1 MSVATG
7 EALADLANTLASAST
22 GTGMV
27 LETATRSATTL
38 IGDAA
43 GIRLA
48 RTDGGY
54 EPVRMY
60 HPDAGQA
67 DTLGKILSR
76 TGDRV
81 DEGFSTT
88 MRATGQP
95 MVLPALTRD
104 QFHQLAPP
112 RYWPDLDRVGLHAAM
127 LCPLMSRNVFLGY
140 LVLVRTTA
148 GATYDPADV
157 ALARDVTSLVAG
169 AVATAR
175 SVDQLRASED
185 RYRRIVETTHEGV
198 WQLDLAGVT
207 TFVNEPMAAML
218 GMTTERLI
226 GLSMRGFL
234 NDQGQAEFTRR
245 LEQWRQGGAELYETR
260 LVRADGSIRWVQVSS
275 APLPGDFEH
284 APGALCLVTD
294 ITEQVYARG
303 QRRQLDHLR
312 RLDSLGQLMGGITHD
327 FKNLFTVIAG
337 SAEILA
343 AESEVGGRDHE
354 LATQIISAAA
364 GGRSLTNQLLAFGR
378 GGGGRTEILSVP
390 DLLED
395 VHHLIARTV
404 GERTRLEINAAPECW
419 LVRADRGQ
427 LEQVLVNLAA
437 NARDAMP
444 RGGVLGVEATN
455 VVIDPG
461 DLDDPDMVGRFVRLS
476 ISDTGAGMDDRTLA
490 HALEPFFTT
499 KPTAAG
505 LGLATADSIIR
516 AGGGHLRITSQPR
529 HGTTVTLHLPA
540 ADTVDPVRTVAGD
553 RPARPAHGHILAVED
568 QPELAHLLRKLLE
581 PAGYTVTVATQPEQ
595 AMRHAAAGEPI
606 DLLLTDVIMP
616 EMNGPE
622 LARALRTTRPNLP
635 VVYLSG
641 YSAAILG
648 AQGQLEPDSVL
659 VQKPFNRG
667 VLLAAVERSL
677 PPAPPDPDD
686 QTSNPAGV

>member
-7 EALADLANTLASAST
+7 EALADLANALTSASS
-22 GTGMV
+22 GTDAV
-27 LETATRSATTL
+27 LDTATRAATTL

-48 RTDGGY
+48 RPDGGY
-54 EPVRMY
+54 ETVRMH
-60 HPDAGQA
+60 HPDAA
-67 DTLGKILSR
+67 RAEALAKILSR

-81 DEGFSTT
+81 DEGFSAT
-88 MRATGQP
+88 MRATREP

-112 RYWPDLDRVGLHAAM
+112 RYWSDLDRIGLHAAM
-127 LCPLMSRNVFLGY
+127 LCPLMSREAFLGY
-140 LVLVRTTA
+140 LVLVRTTS
-148 GATYDPADV
+148 GATYRPDDA
-157 ALARDVTSLVAG
+157 ALARDVCGLVAG

-175 SVDQLRASED
+175 SVDQLRASEE

-198 WQLDLAGVT
+198 WQLDLDGVT

-218 GMTTERLI
+218 GLAPEQLI

-245 LEQWRQGGAELYETR
+245 LDQWRRGGAELYETR

-275 APLPGDFEH
+275 APLPGDYEH

-337 SAEILA
+337 SAEILLG
-343 AESEVGGRDHE
+343 ESEVGSREHE

-364 GGRSLTNQLLAFGR
+364 GGRTLTNQLLAFGR
-378 GGGGRTEILSVP
+378 GGGRTEILSVP
-390 DLLED
+390 DLLDD
-395 VHHLIARTV
+395 VRHLLARTL
-404 GERTRLEINAAPECW
+404 GEHTNLAISAAPECW

-437 NARDAMP
+437 NARDAML
-444 RGGVLGVEATN
+444 RGGVLTVEATN
-455 VVIDPG
+455 IVVDPG
-461 DLDDPDMVGRFVRLS
+461 DLDDPDVVGRFVRLS
-476 ISDTGAGMDDRTLA
+476 ISDTGTGMDGRTLE

-516 AGGGHLRITSQPR
+516 AGGGHIRITSQPR
-529 HGTTVTLHLPA
+529 LGTTVTLYLPA
-540 ADTVDPVRTVAGD
+540 ADDSLPMRSGTAEP
-553 RPARPAHGHILAVED
+553 PARPAHGNILAVED

-595 AMRHAAAGEPI
+595 ALRHAAAGNPI

-622 LARALRTTRPNLP
+622 LARALRASRPDLP

-667 VLLAAVERSL
+667 ALLAAVERSL
-677 PPAPPDPDD
+677 PNRPADE
-686 QTSNPAGV
+686 TSTPTGV